1 MSLGS
6 LNLFFS
12 FYFSKKIM
20 LNEIALI
27 FFYVIILLYSV
38 ILHEVAHGVMAFY
51 LGDLT
56 AKYAGR
62 LSANPLRHID
72 PMMTIFMPLALLV
85 LSGGRFAFG
94 GAKPVPYNPYNLRDQ
109 KRGPIWVALAGPGSN
124 IVIAFLGAFLGKMIA
139 VPLSV
144 KVSIINSFKMADWQ
158 GLSVLISNSFGS
170 IFFAILVMIVFWNV
184 ILAFFNLIPIPP
196 LDGSKLFF
204 FVFPIS
210 PQTLASMEQFG
221 LAFLIFFLLFFSDAL
236 GAFLNFFLDLFLRLA
251 F

>member
-1 MSLGS
+1 
-6 LNLFFS
+6 
-12 FYFSKKIM
+12 M

-72 PMMTIFMPLALLV
+72 PMMTIFMPLVLLV

-124 IVIAFLGAFLGKMIA
+124 IIIAFLGAFFGKMIT

-170 IFFAILVMIVFWNV
+170 IFFAIIVMIVFWNV

-196 LDGSKLFF
+196 LDGSKVLFSILPARF
-204 FVFPIS
+204 NDFKIALTRQGPLI
-210 PQTLASMEQFG
+210 LIG
-221 LAFLIFFLLFFSDAL
+221 LIFLSNFLGLPIFTGLFRFVINL
-236 GAFLNFFLDLFLRLA
+236 CQQVFGTFPLTFF
-251 F
+251 